1 MQAFLSNLPQH
12 TVDALVKQA
21 MLSSPSPA
29 AKDVIN
35 TFAELMV
42 MELNAQLVRKLSS
55 RAIIDRLEA
64 ARQLEQQE
72 PRNWFKGA
80 WLKEWPGLIG

>member
-1 MQAFLSNLPQH
+1 MAQAFLSPLSQE

-42 MELNAQLVRKLSS
+42 MELNAQLVDKLSK
-55 RAIIDRLEA
+55 RGIRDRLQA
-64 ARQLEQQE
+64 ARVVEEQD
-72 PRNWFKGA
+72 PRTWFSKA
-80 WLKEWPGLIG
+80 WMQFPDLIG